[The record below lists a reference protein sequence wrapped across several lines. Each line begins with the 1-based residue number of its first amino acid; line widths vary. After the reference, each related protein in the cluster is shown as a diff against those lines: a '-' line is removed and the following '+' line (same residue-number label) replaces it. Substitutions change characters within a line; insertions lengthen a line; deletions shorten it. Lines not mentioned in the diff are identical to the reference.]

1 MIVFFKSDVRSL
13 VDEVAC
19 LHESLMKV
27 REELR
32 REKQKN
38 TLPTRDRKAS
48 FKYLVQALSHH
59 LLK

>member
-38 TLPTRDRKAS
+38 AVPRDRKAS
-48 FKYLVQALSHH
+48 FKYLA
-59 LLK
+59 